1 MDAVGGGF
9 TYIVILAIVVFAVI
23 VYIKSRRQ

>member
-9 TYIVILAIVVFAVI
+9 TYILILAIVVFLAI
-23 VYIKSRRQ
+23 IIIRSRKH